1 MSDPDINLLLNGF
14 LDGELDA
21 AGALAIERRLAG
33 DAALR
38 GELTRL
44 QALRGALRGKLTPDR
59 VSDQF
64 RAKLTALASPKAAAF
79 VRMPAQWRALAASAL
94 VAAALASA
102 ATWLAVAP
110 DRSGDIAQAVAAGH
124 VRGLVASQPV
134 DVVSSDRHTVKPWF
148 NGKLAISPPVVDLAA
163 QGFALKGGRI
173 DIVGGEPAPTLVYDY
188 KKHVISLTVMPLAQA
203 KARSSPTHQ
212 SVNGFSLVTWSDG
225 GFSYW
230 AVADVGFEDLENF
243 AKAFREAAAQ

>member
-38 GELTRL
+38 GELARL
-44 QALRGALRGKLTPDR
+44 EALRGALRGKLTPDR

-102 ATWLAVAP
+102 ATWVAVAP
-110 DRSGDIAQAVAAGH
+110 DTSGDVAQAVAAGH

-173 DIVGGEPAPTLVYDY
+173 DIVGGEPAPTLVYEF
-188 KKHVISLTVMPLAQA
+188 KKHILSLTVLSQAQNGA
-203 KARSSPTHQ
+203 AVPGPR
-212 SVNGFSLVTWSDG
+212 SVNGFSMLAWAADG
-225 GFSYW
+225 FTFW
-230 AVADVGFEDLENF
+230 AVADTGAADLGAF
-243 AKAFREAAAQ
+243 AQAFRTAAAAQ